1 MLIALSSTVSVRI
14 SRELK
19 EKLDELNINV
29 SDAVR
34 KYLLSIIAREENI
47 RKLDEVDKGLRSRTL
62 KIPEGTAEDLI
73 REERDL
79 EH

>member
-1 MLIALSSTVSVRI
+1 MSVRI
-14 SRELK
+14 PRELK

-34 KYLLSIIAREENI
+34 RYLLSIIAREENI
-47 RKLDEVDKGLRSRTL
+47 RKLDEVDRVLRSRDL
-62 KIPEGTAEDLI
+62 KIPEGTAEGLI

>member
-1 MLIALSSTVSVRI
+1 LSSTVSVRI
-14 SRELK
+14 PREIK
-19 EKLDELNINV
+19 EKLDELKINV

-47 RKLDEVDKGLRSRTL
+47 KRLDEVDRVLRSRDL
-62 KIPEGTAEDLI
+62 KIPEGTAESLI
-73 REERDL
+73 REERDH

>member
-1 MLIALSSTVSVRI
+1 MSSTVSVRI
-14 SRELK
+14 PRELK
-19 EKLDELNINV
+19 ERLDELDINV

-34 KYLLSIIAREENI
+34 RYLLSMVAREENI
-47 RKLDEVDKGLRSRTL
+47 RKLDEVDKALRSRGL
-62 KIPEGTAEDLI
+62 KIPEGTAEGLI

>member
-1 MLIALSSTVSVRI
+1 LSSTVSVRI